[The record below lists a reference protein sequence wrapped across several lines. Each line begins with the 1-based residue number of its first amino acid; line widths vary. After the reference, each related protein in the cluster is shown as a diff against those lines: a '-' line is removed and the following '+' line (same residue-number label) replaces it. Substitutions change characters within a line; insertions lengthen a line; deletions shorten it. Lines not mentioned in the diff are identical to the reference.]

1 MTSDRLQRLIALKR
15 ATSTPGQLEYVDQLM
30 TDTALWTERPAEVER
45 VAGILDHLIGRI
57 VTAEPTTHAPQQPL
71 DRSHT
76 DENPTQAP
84 AEGSTP
90 QTPAYGLARLAEERS
105 R

>member
-15 ATSTPGQLEYVDQLM
+15 DQTTLGQIDYLDHLM
-30 TDTALWTERPAEVER
+30 TDTALFTQRPGDVER
-45 VAGILDHLIGRI
+45 VAAILDHLIGRI

-76 DENPTQAP
+76 DENPHEAKVDT
-84 AEGSTP
+84 
-90 QTPAYGLARLAEERS
+90 YGPERLTREHTA
-105 R
+105 

>member
-15 ATSTPGQLEYVDQLM
+15 DQSTLGQIDYLDTLM
-30 TDTALWTERPAEVER
+30 TDTALFTQRPGDVER

-57 VTAEPTTHAPQQPL
+57 VTAEPTTHAPEQPL

-76 DENPTQAP
+76 DERATDGQPDQDA
-84 AEGSTP
+84 
-90 QTPAYGLARLAEERS
+90 QTRHAGAQHA
-105 R
+105 